1 MRDVL
6 DSHTHTIASGHAY
19 STMHEMAAA
28 AAEKGLELLAIT
40 DHAMAMPGTCHEY
53 HFMNLRILDVR
64 GGSAVRGRGEYYRL

>member
-28 AAEKGLELLAIT
+28 AAEKGLELF
-40 DHAMAMPGTCHEY
+40 GNY
-53 HFMNLRILDVR
+53 
-64 GGSAVRGRGEYYRL
+64 GSRYGYARYLP